1 MLSKYER
8 YSKNIMNRQALIE
21 FTQRLVQQQSL
32 SGEEGPVIQIVID
45 EMKSL
50 GYDKVWV
57 DENGSA
63 IGIIEGASPGRTILF
78 DAHTDTVGIAPGSVW
93 TKGPFS
99 GEIIDGYL
107 YGRGAVDMKGALAAM
122 IYAGAD
128 VDRSKIEGRII
139 VSASVLE
146 EVYEGGALKTVMD
159 AIKPDYVVIGESS
172 NLNLVHGG
180 RGRAE
185 IHLETIGQPSH
196 SSSPQLGVN
205 AVHLMMKVIEQV
217 EKIKLNEHPSLG
229 PAILALTDIISEPY
243 PGYSVIPSRCKA
255 TYDRRL
261 LTGETMED
269 VLGAITSLPELK
281 DIPFNAVIAQ
291 GEHHA
296 YTGATLTCTKFFP
309 AWELDAK
316 HPFVQSA
323 LVGLQKSG
331 LAPQLSAYRF
341 CTNAAYSVGTAGVPT
356 IGFGPG
362 KEADAH
368 VVDERLSLDELE
380 KVASGYMG
388 IVQAVLGSK
397 K

>member
-1 MLSKYER
+1 
-8 YSKNIMNRQALIE
+8 MNKQALIE
-21 FTQRLVQQQSL
+21 FTQKLVRQQSL
-32 SGEEGPVIQIVID
+32 SGEEGPVTQIIVD
-45 EMKSL
+45 KMTSL
-50 GYDKVWV
+50 GFDKVWV
-57 DENGSA
+57 DKNGSA
-63 IGIIEGASPGRTILF
+63 VGIVEGAQPGKTILF
-78 DAHTDTVGIAPGSVW
+78 DAHTDTVGIAPGSEW
-93 TKGPFS
+93 TKAPFG

-107 YGRGAVDMKGALAAM
+107 YGRGAADMKGALAAM
-122 IYAGAD
+122 VYAAAN
-128 VDRSKIEGRII
+128 VDKSKLAGKIV

-159 AIKPDYVVIGESS
+159 LVNPDYVVIGESS

-185 IHLETIGQPSH
+185 IHLETIGKPSH
-196 SSSPQLGVN
+196 SSSPQQGVN
-205 AVHLMMKVIEQV
+205 AVHLMMKVIEAV
-217 EKIKLNEHPSLG
+217 EKIELDEHPLLG

-261 LTGETMED
+261 LINETVDD
-269 VLGAITSLPELK
+269 VLGTIKSLLELK
-281 DIPFNAVIAQ
+281 DIPFNAFIAE
-291 GEHHA
+291 GEHQS
-296 YTGATLTCTKFFP
+296 YTGTTLTCKKFFP
-309 AWELDAK
+309 AWELEVE

-323 LVGLQKSG
+323 LDGLHASG
-331 LAPQLSAYRF
+331 LDPQFSAYRF

-388 IVQAVLGSK
+388 IIRTVLGK
-397 K
+397 KN